1 MFPELSKMVHD
12 YARPKT
18 RPGWRTLHKYTLNN
32 FNYDIKKL
40 NARLYFI
47 VYYNLID
54 GGFLP
59 EHNIK
64 NRNGLLSMTENKF
77 IIYEYG
83 VYTYYSYITE
93 NLFILKENILYRNTH
108 IINKEI
114 KFQIGYKLAL
124 IYFAICFGVTAIYL
138 FDKNLEYFI
147 SSIRF
152 CNVS

>member
-12 YARPKT
+12 YARPIT
-18 RPGWRTLHKYTLNN
+18 RPDWRTLHKYTLNR
-32 FNYDIKKL
+32 FNYDIEQL

-47 VYYNLID
+47 VYYNSID

-64 NRNGLLSMTENKF
+64 NRNGLLSMSENKF

-83 VYTYYSYITE
+83 IYTYYSYTTE
-93 NLFILKENILYRNTH
+93 NLFIPKESILYRNTH

-114 KFQIGYKLAL
+114 DFQIGYKLAF
-124 IYFAICFGVTAIYL
+124 IYIIIYL
-138 FDKNLEYFI
+138 GYLKLKHI
-147 SSIRF
+147 L
-152 CNVS
+152 